1 MIAADS
7 TPSQTS
13 TWSMFAAMQSVLL
26 VSGDRTPTA
35 IAVMTVAVLSFTVPF
50 IWRETMRQT
59 SFPNNGHAWLSLD
72 LAANEVLCSRRS
84 MLSARW
90 NIGADLSAD
99 PSLLHHSLRELAVRR
114 AGSLDAY
121 CTTVT
126 KPFVNNENSLMLIE
140 RSILRVTPTISVA
153 RVGQEL
159 WLVAVAMSV
168 AFVAGLLALGAPLG
182 LTLLLFVCALTA
194 TASLAPYWFTVYPMI
209 LPCVLLY
216 LGCAAWL
223 LRAAKTPKSLQMW
236 TACAVAGGVM
246 SFAVNLRT
254 NLAPT
259 CVTVWLLSL
268 AFVAVR
274 DRARGRS
281 SRVYVG
287 AAAFV
292 AVAWGFSSVAIAPLA
307 KYPTYNS
314 AHTIAHPLVLSL
326 AIPENEFAASQGI
339 AWEDAVGLRLA
350 QRVDPNVTYLGP
362 GYELALFRFYSTLWQ
377 THPRE
382 MLRLYLLKFSTAGSS
397 ITRRLHQLIV
407 GRTLWRVLTWPVG
420 LMMNG
425 LVVLACSM
433 IAAAAAARHALQ
445 QGAEL
450 TAFAALIGVV
460 TILAYLE
467 SALTVS
473 VFVLQYHGV
482 ELFSIACVVV
492 GAAQAALEMAT
503 RAGSH
508 AR

>member
-1 MIAADS
+1 MIGADPAS
-7 TPSQTS
+7 SQVS
-13 TWSMFAAMQSVLL
+13 TWSMPAAMRSVLF
-26 VSGDRTPTA
+26 VSGARTPTA
-35 IAVMTVAVLSFTVPF
+35 IAVMTVAVLSCTSPF
-50 IWRETMRQT
+50 IWRETMRPM
-59 SFPNNGHAWLSLD
+59 SFPNDGHARLSLD
-72 LAANEVLCSRRS
+72 LAANEVLCGRRS
-84 MLSARW
+84 MLSPRW
-90 NIGADLSAD
+90 NIAADLSAE
-99 PSLLHHSLRELAVRR
+99 PTLLQRPLRDLASRR
-114 AGSLDAY
+114 AGTVDAY
-121 CTTVT
+121 CASVT
-126 KPFVNNENSLMLIE
+126 RPFVNNENSLMLIE
-140 RSILRVTPTISVA
+140 RSLLRVSPTTSIA

-159 WLVAVAMSV
+159 WLVAVTMCV
-168 AFVAGLLALGAPLG
+168 AFVAGLLAVGAPFG

-194 TASLAPYWFTVYPMI
+194 TASLAPYRFTVYPMI

-223 LRAAKTPKSLQMW
+223 LRAAKTPKSLKIW
-236 TACAVAGGVM
+236 AACAVGGGIM
-246 SFAVNLRT
+246 AFAVNLRT
-254 NLAPT
+254 SLAPT
-259 CVTVWLLSL
+259 CVAVWLLSL

-274 DRARGRS
+274 DRARGLSR
-281 SRVYVG
+281 RVYVG

-292 AVAWGFSSVAIAPLA
+292 AAAWVFSWVAIAPLA
-307 KYPTYNS
+307 MYPAYNS

-326 AIPENEFAASQGI
+326 ANPENELAASQGI

-362 GYELALFRFYSTLWQ
+362 GYEPALFRFYSTLWQ

-397 ITRRLHQLIV
+397 IIRRLHQLIV
-407 GRTLWRVLTWPVG
+407 GRTLWDVLMWPVG

-425 LVVLACSM
+425 LVVLACLI
-433 IAAAAAARHALQ
+433 IAAATAARYALQ
-445 QGAEL
+445 QDAEL
-450 TAFAALIGVV
+450 PAFATLIAVV

-492 GAAQAALEMAT
+492 GAAQAALEVAT